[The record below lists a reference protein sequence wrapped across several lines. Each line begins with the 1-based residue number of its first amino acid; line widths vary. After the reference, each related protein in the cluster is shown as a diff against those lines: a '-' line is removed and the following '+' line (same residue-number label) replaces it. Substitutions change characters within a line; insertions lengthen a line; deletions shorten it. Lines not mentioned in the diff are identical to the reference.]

1 MYFEKRGVIF
11 LWFELILVTIM
22 IIVVIPLF
30 MLVDEF
36 DYLLNFPWLTSTF
49 VWLLQYS
56 VSFGINNFVVARVGH
71 YFIQITRVTSANN
84 QLSTTTLTTGAAT
97 RATTGAT
104 IATTANTNITVT
116 TNANKDSHKKD
127 RIRPVSSNVTTIHIP
142 NYSYN
147 MIGSPLRLSIVTIT
161 IWLFEIIFL
170 GVSYTNIF
178 SNKFETQYLIRVSFI
193 FLMFILC
200 IVIIVIAAKY
210 KVFQFKD
217 YWFITMEFRKLGRM
231 MIWFLI
237 IGFLTALI
245 GFITPFNIEKII
257 KSIYD
262 AMTVS
267 FYIGLIY
274 INTSWVHKMNNR
286 ARQKTDLNEFVSI
299 GKPHDKVGVELAI
312 GHHRVH
318 GSSVLSL
325 KRLPSM
331 SVTVSGDVNT
341 AKYVRRLNHFWD
353 ETFDF
358 ENNYSNVRD
367 EFMLFCDHC
376 VRELNME
383 NLLFWVTVI
392 QLLQFLIENKFIDA
406 SNKANIMPLTK
417 KFVTRHHIQ
426 DTLLIIEL
434 KKRFEENNKKK
445 NNNKNQNSNKNESEL
460 DYKLFKQF
468 YIDLYKLF
476 LQRDYAPF
484 ELNISHELRL
494 KFSQYYQS
502 MKNESNIMT
511 KEMFENFVWKDLRNT
526 AMDMYALLF
535 ESFQRFIR

>member
-1 MYFEKRGVIF
+1 MV
-11 LWFELILVTIM
+11 
-22 IIVVIPLF
+22 
-30 MLVDEF
+30 
-36 DYLLNFPWLTSTF
+36 
-49 VWLLQYS
+49 
-56 VSFGINNFVVARVGH
+56 
-71 YFIQITRVTSANN
+71 
-84 QLSTTTLTTGAAT
+84 
-97 RATTGAT
+97 
-104 IATTANTNITVT
+104 
-116 TNANKDSHKKD
+116 
-127 RIRPVSSNVTTIHIP
+127 
-142 NYSYN
+142 
-147 MIGSPLRLSIVTIT
+147 
-161 IWLFEIIFL
+161 
-170 GVSYTNIF
+170 
-178 SNKFETQYLIRVSFI
+178 
-193 FLMFILC
+193 
-200 IVIIVIAAKY
+200 
-210 KVFQFKD
+210 
-217 YWFITMEFRKLGRM
+217 
-231 MIWFLI
+231 WFLI